1 MTEPFTQAPGERK
14 VLTADESATGRL
26 DSWLAAALDGT
37 FSRNR
42 IQALIKEGSV
52 TVNGTAVREVR
63 HKVAP
68 GDTIELTVP
77 EPEAAVPLPEDIP
90 LEIVF
95 EDDDI
100 IVIAKPAG
108 LVVHPGA
115 GNRSG
120 TLVNALLHHCGG
132 SLSGIGGVKRP
143 GIVHR
148 LDKNTSGVM
157 VVAKND
163 FAHNRLAEQ
172 FADHGRSGPLNRAYL
187 ALVWGRPE
195 QLRGTIDAPLGRSG
209 ADRTKR
215 SVHRTERPDS
225 RHAIT
230 HYEVRDRYGEAGGA
244 DAVASLVECRLET
257 GRTHQIRAHMQH
269 IGHPLIGD
277 PEYGGAFRTKV
288 NKLPE
293 PAAAAVGR
301 LDRQGLHAYLL
312 QFAHPRDN
320 RTLRFEAPVPADMA
334 SVIEALSMI

>member
-14 VLTADESATGRL
+14 VLTADESAAGRL

-52 TVNGTAVREVR
+52 TVNGTAVREAR

-77 EPEAAVPLPEDIP
+77 EPEAAVPLPENIP
-90 LEIVF
+90 LDIVF

-100 IVIAKPAG
+100 VVIAKPAG

-172 FADHGRSGPLNRAYL
+172 FADHGRSGPLRRAYL

-215 SVHRTERPDS
+215 TVHRTERPDS
-225 RHAIT
+225 RHAVT
-230 HYEVRDRYGEAGGA
+230 HYEVRDRYGKSGGA

-288 NKLPE
+288 NILPE
-293 PAAAAVGR
+293 SAAAAVGR

-320 RTLRFEAPVPADMA
+320 RTLCFEAPVPADMA